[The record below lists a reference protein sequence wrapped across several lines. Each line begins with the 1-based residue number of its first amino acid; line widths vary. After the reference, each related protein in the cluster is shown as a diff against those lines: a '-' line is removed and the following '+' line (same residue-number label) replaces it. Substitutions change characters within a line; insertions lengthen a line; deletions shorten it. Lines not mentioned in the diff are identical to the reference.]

1 MGFSDLCLRSALSGW
16 VIVNYPKSH
25 SRPRSSGISQRR
37 MDCSG
42 SQADAGIRPCLHQ
55 SATPASPLTDPG
67 QLAQRNPVPSHRR
80 PGKTGLAVLV
90 AQLNALFDVHAI
102 KYRLDCC
109 ARERLLSAN
118 SAVTSRNFLT
128 ALQRQIGCGRNT
140 RCTKQHC
147 HDNNLVL
154 SCNQGRNTRQ
164 NLPRHHP
171 GQRDEAHRKQRVDDW
186 D

>member
-1 MGFSDLCLRSALSGW
+1 LGFSDLCLRSALSGW

-90 AQLNALFDVHAI
+90 AQI
-102 KYRLDCC
+102 KDQCAVRC
-109 ARERLLSAN
+109 ARNKISIGLLRPRTAAFSQQRRHIKEFPDCSAKTDRLRPKYPLHQATLS
-118 SAVTSRNFLT
+118 
-128 ALQRQIGCGRNT
+128 
-140 RCTKQHC
+140 
-147 HDNNLVL
+147 
-154 SCNQGRNTRQ
+154 
-164 NLPRHHP
+164 
-171 GQRDEAHRKQRVDDW
+171 
-186 D
+186 